1 VARQQANKLTASEC
15 DQATRRLART
25 WIAFLIAFTTQ
36 RLTSDSVAVHYPA
49 AQEVAEALG
58 L

>member
-25 WIAFLIAFTTQ
+25 WIAFTTQ